1 MEHIQIEN
9 HADTLYFS
17 TIRHDCFCEHRV
29 PRHTL
34 IHVRS
39 GTFLFDHPTGQIVVR
54 AGEYIF
60 MRRDCTATISK
71 RSEGDTPFRSIA
83 LALSRNFLKDYF
95 NRRVAVRTS
104 AGAFAATNSALVA
117 DASRAAAGRSLFF
130 VPASSLSVPALVL
143 KPSAALAGWAQSL
156 TAYADGGG
164 AISPELL
171 RLKQEEGLLALLA
184 CDERLCPVLFDFYE
198 TWKIDL
204 VEFME
209 SHFTEDLS
217 LAEFAAYT
225 GRSLASFK
233 RDFAKIST
241 RPPGRWINERR
252 LDLARELLRK
262 ERLGAR
268 EVCFRVGFR
277 NPSHF
282 STAYKRRFGHAPSAE
297 RNN

>member
-9 HADTLYFS
+9 HADTIYFS

-29 PRHTL
+29 SRHTL
-34 IHVRS
+34 IYVRS
-39 GTFLFDHPTGQIVVR
+39 GTFLFDHPTGRIVVR
-54 AGEYIF
+54 AGEYLF
-60 MRRDCTATISK
+60 MRRDCLATISK

-83 LALSRNFLKDYF
+83 LTLSRNFLKEYF
-95 NRRVAVRTS
+95 SRRVAGRTP
-104 AGAFAATNSALVA
+104 ADTPAATDPAPASA
-117 DASRAAAGRSLFF
+117 ASRPPF
-130 VPASSLSVPALVL
+130 VPASLPPVPALIL
-143 KPSAALAGWAQSL
+143 KPSAALTGWAQSL
-156 TAYADGGG
+156 IPCADGGG

-171 RLKQEEGLLALLA
+171 QLKQEEGVMALLA

-204 VEFME
+204 LEFME
-209 SHFTEDLS
+209 NHFTEDLS
-217 LAEFAAYT
+217 LEEFAAYT

-233 RDFAKIST
+233 RDFAKISS
-241 RPPGRWINERR
+241 RPPRRWINERR

-268 EVCFRVGFR
+268 EVCFRVGFK

-282 STAYKRRFGHAPSAE
+282 STAYKRRFGHAPSAA
-297 RNN
+297 RND

>member
-1 MEHIQIEN
+1 MESIQIEN

-29 PRHTL
+29 PKHTL
-34 IHVRS
+34 IYVRS
-39 GTFLFDHPTGQIVVR
+39 GSFLFDHPTGQIVVR

-60 MRRDCTATISK
+60 MRRDCMATISK

-83 LALSRNFLKDYF
+83 LTLSRSFLKEYF
-95 NRRVAVRTS
+95 NRRVAGRD
-104 AGAFAATNSALVA
+104 FPA
-117 DASRAAAGRSLFF
+117 D
-130 VPASSLSVPALVL
+130 SVSVQAPALVL
-143 KPSAALAGWAQSL
+143 TPTPALKGWAQSL
-156 TAYADGGG
+156 VACADGEGE
-164 AISPELL
+164 ISEELL
-171 RLKQEEGLLALLA
+171 RLKQEEAVMALLG
-184 CDERLCPVLFDFYE
+184 CDRRLYPTLFDFYQ

-209 SHFTEDLS
+209 NHFTEDLS
-217 LAEFAAYT
+217 LEEFAAYT

-233 RDFAKIST
+233 RDFAKISS
-241 RPPGRWINERR
+241 RPPRRWINERR

-268 EVCFRVGFR
+268 EVCYRVGFK

-282 STAYKRRFGHAPSAE
+282 STAYKRRFGHAPSAAPAC
-297 RNN
+297 